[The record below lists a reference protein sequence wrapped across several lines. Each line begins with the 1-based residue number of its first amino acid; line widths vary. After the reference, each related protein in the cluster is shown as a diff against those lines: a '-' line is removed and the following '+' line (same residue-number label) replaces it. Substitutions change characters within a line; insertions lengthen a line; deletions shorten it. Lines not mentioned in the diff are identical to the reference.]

1 MTCGLR
7 QGNRGMISKD
17 ISMVYRPEAARNHAK
32 ICGQEAMVGN
42 KNLRKE
48 LVPKGGLDSVI
59 AFRRFTKRI

>member
-1 MTCGLR
+1 
-7 QGNRGMISKD
+7 MISKD

-32 ICGQEAMVGN
+32 ICGQETMVGN